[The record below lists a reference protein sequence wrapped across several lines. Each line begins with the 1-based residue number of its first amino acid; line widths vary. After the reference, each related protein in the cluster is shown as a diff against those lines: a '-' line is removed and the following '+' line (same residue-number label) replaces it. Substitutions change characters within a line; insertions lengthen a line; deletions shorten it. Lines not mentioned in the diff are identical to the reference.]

1 MLRFCRWAL
10 LMICLGLAVPSL
22 AASLANA
29 EQKTG
34 SRHISDQHVR
44 ELLGLALRFISSAR
58 CKNDLPCE
66 PATESE
72 LKKPPVSLEHGLR
85 AIQTGVLSA
94 VSEKCGIDREQ
105 KLFLSMMA
113 HFRHS
118 LRLNDRQLAILALM
132 HGIEQGTTLRTF
144 PEDGCTPELKRL
156 ISDNLPK
163 P

>member
-1 MLRFCRWAL
+1 MPRIRRWAV
-10 LMICLGLAVPSL
+10 LMICLGLTVSSFAVPR
-22 AASLANA
+22 ANA
-29 EQKTG
+29 EQKIG
-34 SRHISDQHVR
+34 SQHITDQHVR
-44 ELLGLALRFISSAR
+44 ELLGLALRFISNAR

-72 LKKPPVSLEHGLR
+72 LRKPPVSLEHGRR

-94 VSEKCGIDREQ
+94 VSEKCGVDREQ
-105 KLFLSMMA
+105 KFFRSMMA

-132 HGIEQGTTLRTF
+132 HGIEQGATFESF